1 MLPKKLICLMVFVV
15 LLGLVAAPALAADYY
30 LDAVDGN
37 DTTGDGS
44 LGNPWKSFK
53 NIMSYYGVTPP
64 AGWANIAPGD
74 TIYMMD
80 GVYSEAYD
88 THNWETGDRVVFFK
102 NEGGDSANVYHIK
115 AYPGHNPVIDP
126 QGGGVGIQLQG
137 CDWWEIEG
145 VEVRN
150 AYGRGILVQG
160 GHATI
165 HDVHIHDTNGVDN
178 NNIAGLEVNG
188 SPGFELYDSILND
201 NYDRICTDTGG
212 NATENSA
219 NVVFFSNSGDII
231 IHDCEFY
238 QSLPLSDP
246 KSGGGVKYKH
256 ASQDPDSTFQVY
268 NCTFTN
274 HKFFA
279 FGSGTTNTHFH
290 HNIIN
295 GGATISSRD
304 FGGTTHQTNQVF
316 EYNTIYGG
324 KGLAFNPTNNWVNV
338 DFPDDPCNI
347 VFRNN
352 IVYDTASSYSSER
365 GIVDIGCYMTDVLY
379 FLTLPELHFGRNCYY
394 NPNIAA
400 QFNIAAGF
408 NYKPDYAEGG
418 QYNLADWRSTYGYD
432 VTSIE
437 TDPLFV
443 DAGNGDFRLQP
454 CSPCAGMGVYA
465 GDFDDSNTIDWDDVN
480 VMTEHWLDT
489 GSCVEGDLNNDD
501 IVNFPDFAEFGRV
514 WAIAYISDP
523 NYLLTVNS
531 GSGDGLYKEN
541 EAVPISADVIG
552 GMIFAEW
559 TGDTAGIANIYA
571 ANTTLTMPASN
582 VTITATYIPIPT
594 YLLTVNNGSGGGSYE
609 EGQVVA
615 IAADTAPPGEEFSHW
630 AGDTAGIDDIFQA
643 STTITMPAQA
653 VTITAMYKDLG
664 TVFVT
669 EEFGDAVDTNYPGT
683 VEDTYTNAG
692 SSTGNFS
699 TDVTLNTYTWPAD
712 TVANTTII
720 KWDLSMLPT
729 DTVIAEATLYLYQVD
744 SRGDVTYD
752 VGVHKI
758 INVDPNITTCT
769 WNTYN
774 GVNSWTGGA
783 NGGQGDIASAEDI
796 PAVNNTD
803 NEYKAWRVTNMV
815 QDWVLVP
822 ANNFGMLVNSDD
834 TALVDHYRFFAS
846 TEDAVSAV
854 RPKLII
860 TYVAS
865 GS

>member
-1 MLPKKLICLMVFVV
+1 MFKKSSYLLSFVL
-15 LLGLVAAPALAADYY
+15 LLGLFSVSSLATDYY
-30 LDAVDGN
+30 IDPVSGSDS
-37 DTTGDGS
+37 TGDGS
-44 LGNPWKSFK
+44 LGNPWETF
-53 NIMSYYGVTPP
+53 
-64 AGWANIAPGD
+64 ANIQYYYSSSYRPPGWVQLQPGE
-74 TIYMMD
+74 TIYLMN
-80 GVYSEAYD
+80 G
-88 THNWETGDRVVFFK
+88 THNTEIDA
-102 NEGGDSANVYHIK
+102 GGGYDGCVARFRTYHGSGSWFRIA
-115 AYPGHNPVIDP
+115 AYPGHSPVID
-126 QGGGVGIQLQG
+126 GLGSNIGIHVFQSSY
-137 CDWWEIEG
+137 WEIEG
-145 VEVRN
+145 VEVKN
-150 AYGRGILVQG
+150 CYARGILISENTSVKV
-160 GHATI
+160 
-165 HDVHIHDTNGVDN
+165 HDVHIYDTNGVDN

-188 SPGFELYDSILND
+188 SLGFELYDSVLND
-201 NYDRICTDTGG
+201 NYDRICADTGG
-212 NATENSA
+212 NATGNST
-219 NVVFFSNSGDII
+219 NVVFFSDSGDII

-256 ASQDPDSTFQVY
+256 SSQDPDSTFQVY

-295 GGATISSRD
+295 GGGTIVSKD
-304 FGGTTHQTNQVF
+304 FGGTTHQTNQIF
-316 EYNTIYGG
+316 EYNTIYDG
-324 KGLAFNPTNNWVNV
+324 KGLALSPTNNWVNV
-338 DFPDDPCNI
+338 DFPGDPCNI

-352 IVYDTASSYSSER
+352 IVYDTATSYSSER

-379 FLTLPELHFGRNCYY
+379 FLTVPELTFTKNCYY

-418 QYNLADWRSTYGYD
+418 QYNLADWRSTFGYD
-432 VTSIE
+432 TTSIE
-437 TDPLFV
+437 ADPLFV

-454 CSPCAGMGVYA
+454 CSPCANMGVYA
-465 GDFDDSNTIDWDDVN
+465 GDFDYSGIIDWEDVN
-480 VMTEHWLDT
+480 VISENWLDT
-489 GSCVEGDLNNDD
+489 GSCVEGDLNNDN

-514 WAIAYISDP
+514 WALAYISDP

-541 EAVPISADVIG
+541 EVVPISADVIG

-559 TGDTAGIANIYA
+559 TGDVSGIANIYA
-571 ANTTLTMPASN
+571 ASTTLTMPASN

-594 YLLTVNNGSGGGSYE
+594 YLLTVNNGSGGGNYE
-609 EGQVVA
+609 EGQVVP
-615 IAADTAPPGEEFSHW
+615 IAADAAAPGEEFSHW
-630 AGDTAGIDDIFQA
+630 AGDTAGIGDIYQA

-653 VTITAMYKDLG
+653 VTITAMYKEEG
-664 TVFVT
+664 AVFIT
-669 EEFGDAVDTNYPGT
+669 EEFGDAVDTNYPGSIA
-683 VEDTYTNAG
+683 DTYTNAG
-692 SSTGNFS
+692 SSNGNFS

-720 KWDLSMLPT
+720 KWDLSALGT
-729 DTVIAEATLYLYQVD
+729 DVVVAQATLYLYQVD
-744 SRGDVTYD
+744 SRGDVAYD
-752 VGVHKI
+752 VGAHKI

-769 WNTYN
+769 WNTYD

-783 NGGQGDIASAEDI
+783 NGGQGDIDSPEDI
-796 PAVNNTD
+796 PGLNNTD

-815 QDWVLVP
+815 QDWVSVP

-834 TALVDHYRFFAS
+834 TALVDHYRFFAA
-846 TEDAVSAV
+846 TDDVNSAI

-860 TYVAS
+860 TYVSS